1 MPTDATNPFG
11 ARATLRFGDET
22 AVVYRLPEL
31 ARQGLADLDR
41 LPFSIRV
48 LLENALRH
56 AGRGFVTEAHV
67 RTLAAWSPSGGRP
80 RRGALHA
87 GARRAAGLH
96 RRAVRGG
103 PGRHARRDGP
113 DEGRPRPDQ
122 PGGALRPGHRPL
134 GAGRLVRLGAVTQ
147 AQRRARVRAEP
158 RALPA
163 AQVRPAGVRQLP
175 RRAAGHRHRP
185 PGEPRVP
192 GAGGAAPAAVRRAHR
207 LSRHAGR
214 HRLAHDHD
222 QRPRRGRLGRGRHRG
237 GSGDAGPALLHA
249 HSRGRSG

>member
-1 MPTDATNPFG
+1 MTTDATNPFG
-11 ARATLRFGDET
+11 ARATLRFGDDS

-67 RTLAAWSPSGGRP
+67 RAAGGLEPQRGRS

-87 GARRAAGLH
+87 RARRAAGLH
-96 RRAVRGG
+96 RGALRGG
-103 PGRHARRDGP
+103 PRRHARRHGP
-113 DEGRPRPDQ
+113 HEGRPRPDQ
-122 PGGALRPGHRPL
+122 PGGPLRPGHRPL

-147 AQRRARVRAEP
+147 AQRRAGVRPEP
-158 RALPA
+158 RAVPA

-175 RRAAGHRHRP
+175 GRAAGHRHRP
-185 PGEPRVP
+185 PGQPRVP

-207 LSRHAGR
+207 LS
-214 HRLAHDHD
+214 
-222 QRPRRGRLGRGRHRG
+222 
-237 GSGDAGPALLHA
+237 
-249 HSRGRSG
+249 